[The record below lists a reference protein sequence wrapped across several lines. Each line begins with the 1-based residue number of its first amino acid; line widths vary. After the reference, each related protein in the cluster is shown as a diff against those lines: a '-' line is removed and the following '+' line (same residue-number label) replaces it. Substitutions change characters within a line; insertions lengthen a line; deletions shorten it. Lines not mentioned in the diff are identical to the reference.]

1 MYRLHSSGQL
11 VTAPGCHK
19 PVTLNDQHNL
29 DGLQDE
35 ITAELHH
42 TGKAAGKRSQASF
55 AFLPL
60 TTIPLLSFMFSLHG
74 AESHSEYASGA
85 GILSMANAGP
95 NTNGQPGARR
105 HLLLGNFFRAHWVKI
120 GQLHASD
127 PTAGRQ
133 NICFCISAA
142 LD

>member
-95 NTNGQPGARR
+95 NTNGSQV
-105 HLLLGNFFRAHWVKI
+105 RAGTYCWAI
-120 GQLHASD
+120 SS
-127 PTAGRQ
+127 GRTG
-133 NICFCISAA
+133 
-142 LD
+142 